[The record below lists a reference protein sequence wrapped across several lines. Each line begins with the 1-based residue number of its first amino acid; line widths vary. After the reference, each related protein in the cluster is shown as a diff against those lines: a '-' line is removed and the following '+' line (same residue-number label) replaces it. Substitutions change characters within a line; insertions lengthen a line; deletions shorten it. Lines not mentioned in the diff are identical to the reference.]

1 MTEEGFAGEQH
12 SDPPLHLDTSAL
24 EQTKSEEI
32 DEDFSPSPPSSSAAQ
47 SPLTPGIPG
56 SNSVSS
62 EGRDIESSRAPASGP
77 HRPRTTSA
85 AGGKG
90 EREKRKRSRVTPEQL
105 VHLERFFAMDRSPTA
120 ARRKEISDMLGM
132 QERQTQIWF
141 QNRRAKAKL
150 QDGKKGR
157 GGSAETPPDTP
168 PELATGYEAELHRLL
183 HEDEPVTIIPCTNL
197 SVGTWRRIATT
208 VGRHDLVAY
217 LCDAKRC
224 LTWFIHSSGYGFKM
238 EIPFDLIVD
247 TEFTNAAPGSGLAS
261 FILSQPPTFYLES
274 FSPPHPGRGTEPIR
288 HWKKCA
294 DWTEGQQAT
303 KVLRHDLVGSAV
315 QLAHVLRHLNA
326 HTSGSDI
333 RLHSPGYFSHK
344 PSPAL
349 MEVPPSPQAA
359 LAGPEYHYPEDNVDL
374 HQPGHTSL
382 SRKRSFS
389 PLPTALSHSQQ
400 HTHQHEPTHPS
411 IAIQGMMPDP
421 HSAPYSPLYPQYPSR
436 HPSIQTSYPSAF
448 SDYPDVTM
456 SQHITRPL
464 QSSVGYRTS
473 GSLAPRDSQP
483 QPYSAGSAHSL
494 AYEDDGGLLS
504 YPISVQPPPGSIT
517 HTPFATPSPP
527 LLTTPFYPSRSTPDT
542 YIVEPLDPSIP
553 IISGM
558 PGIPYNSDADVRNRD
573 LQ

>member
-1 MTEEGFAGEQH
+1 MAEEGFAGEQYSDH
-12 SDPPLHLDTSAL
+12 SLHLDTSAL
-24 EQTKSEEI
+24 EQTKSEQL
-32 DEDFSPSPPSSSAAQ
+32 DDDFSPSPPSSSVAQ
-47 SPLTPGIPG
+47 SPITPGIPG

-62 EGRDIESSRAPASGP
+62 EGRDIEPSKEPASGP
-77 HRPRTTSA
+77 QRLRSTSG

-105 VHLERFFAMDRSPTA
+105 VHLERFFTMDRSPTA

-141 QNRRAKAKL
+141 QNRRAKL

-168 PELATGYEAELHRLL
+168 PELATGYEADLHSLL
-183 HEDEPVTIIPCTNL
+183 HEDEPVTIIPCTDL

-208 VGRHDLVAY
+208 VGKHDLVAY
-217 LCDAKRC
+217 LCDTKRC

-238 EIPFDLIVD
+238 EIPFDIIVD

-274 FSPPHPGRGTEPIR
+274 CSPLGRSAEPVR

-333 RLHSPGYFSHK
+333 RLHSPGYFSNE

-349 MEVPPSPQAA
+349 MEVPPPS
-359 LAGPEYHYPEDNVDL
+359 LAVLADTGYHYSEDNLDL
-374 HQPGHTSL
+374 HQPGHASL

-389 PLPTALSHSQQ
+389 PPPTALTHSQKHTLQ
-400 HTHQHEPTHPS
+400 HQPRHPC
-411 IAIQGMMPDP
+411 IAIHPPPSLMPEPD
-421 HSAPYSPLYPQYPSR
+421 SAPYSPLYPRYPQ
-436 HPSIQTSYPSAF
+436 HPSIQADHSPVFSGYPNAA
-448 SDYPDVTM
+448 M
-456 SQHITRPL
+456 SQHVSHPP
-464 QSSVGYRTS
+464 QSSVGYRPS
-473 GSLAPRDSQP
+473 GSLAPHDSQP
-483 QPYSAGSAHSL
+483 RRYSAGSIHSL
-494 AYEDDGGLLS
+494 AYENDGGLLS
-504 YPISVQPPPGSIT
+504 YPGDVQPPGSIT
-517 HTPFATPSPP
+517 HSPFATPSPP
-527 LLTTPFYPSRSTPDT
+527 LLTTPFYPSGSTSNT
-542 YIVEPLDPSIP
+542 CIVDPLDPSMP
-553 IISGM
+553 VISGM
-558 PGIPYNSDADVRNRD
+558 PGIPYNSDADVRNRN
-573 LQ
+573 LR